1 MSNESSEQRTQNDG
15 KTVTLYGPPE
25 IPFTE
30 KVRRALLYK
39 RISFDVIEPSS
50 PEDYRRWNPATGLL
64 PVLEV
69 DGEIY
74 PDSTEILFKLD
85 EIFPDPPLLSMD
97 ARVSGQQK
105 QLEEWADENLLWY
118 FNKWRRSQEEADQRR
133 DESNA
138 TLVRRFPGL
147 RTFLAWLRAGGTWER
162 PEIAILR
169 GVGDRLDD
177 LLGFL
182 GTRSF
187 FYSDT
192 VSMADLGVYSMLY
205 SLGLGV
211 IPGSQRLVTDRAVLV
226 DFMRRVEA
234 ETGEP
239 AGSP

>member
-1 MSNESSEQRTQNDG
+1 MRDG
-15 KTVTLYGPPE
+15 ATKVTLYGPRE

-39 RISFDVIEPSS
+39 RVPFDLVEPTS
-50 PEDYRRWNPATGLL
+50 PDDYRRWNPETGLL

-69 DGEIY
+69 DGEMH
-74 PDSTEILFKLD
+74 PDSTAILFKLD
-85 EIFPDPPLLSMD
+85 EIFPDPPLLSTD
-97 ARVSGQQK
+97 PRVSGQQK

-118 FNKWRRSQEEADQRR
+118 FNKWLRTQDASGDAGNDARPAP
-133 DESNA
+133 
-138 TLVRRFPGL
+138 LMRFPGF
-147 RTFLAWLRAGGTWER
+147 RRFLAWLRAGGTWER

-177 LLGFL
+177 LVGFL
-182 GTRSF
+182 GTRPF

-211 IPGSQRLVTDRAVLV
+211 IPGSQRLVTDRTGLV
-226 DFMRRVEA
+226 EFMRRVEA

-239 AGSP
+239 AVLS

>member
-1 MSNESSEQRTQNDG
+1 MSNENPGHRSRDG
-15 KTVTLYGPPE
+15 EKKVTLYGPTE

-39 RISFDVIEPSS
+39 RIPFEVVEPSS
-50 PEDYRRWNPATGLL
+50 PEDYRRWNPSTGQL

-69 DGEIY
+69 DDEFY
-74 PDSTEILFKLD
+74 PDSTAILFKLD
-85 EIFPDPPLLSMD
+85 EIFPEPPLLSTD
-97 ARVSGQQK
+97 PRVSGQQK

-118 FNKWRRSQEEADQRR
+118 FNKWVRSQDADEN
-133 DESNA
+133 ESNDNGPS
-138 TLVRRFPGL
+138 LIQRFPGL
-147 RTFLAWLRAGGTWER
+147 RRFFAWLRAGGTWER

-182 GTRSF
+182 GTRPF
-187 FYSDT
+187 FYSNT

-211 IPGSQRLVTDRAVLV
+211 IPGSQRLVIERAALV

-234 ETGEP
+234 ETEDP
-239 AGSP
+239 AESP